1 MTTPGPAR
9 RLAMRP
15 ATTYIPVPLHDPTP
29 REVKSHVVSSF
40 FNDNSSPG
48 SDEAFEI
55 SFFLNIDAHFPVIS
69 RPSTGHTGIP
79 ALTLISRLEMTTF
92 PDVGYL
98 R

>member
-9 RLAMRP
+9 RLAIRP

-29 REVKSHVVSSF
+29 REVKSHVVSNF

-55 SFFLNIDAHFPVIS
+55 SFFLNIFAHFPVKT
-69 RPSTGHTGIP
+69 RPSTGHIP
-79 ALTLISRLEMTTF
+79 AQALISRAEIL
-92 PDVGYL
+92 G
-98 R
+98 

>member
-55 SFFLNIDAHFPVIS
+55 SFFLNIDAHFSVIS
-69 RPSTGHTGIP
+69 RPRTGHIP
-79 ALTLISRLEMTTF
+79 VLMLISRLKMTTF

>member
-9 RLAMRP
+9 RLAIRP
-15 ATTYIPVPLHDPTP
+15 ATTYIPVPLHDPTS

-55 SFFLNIDAHFPVIS
+55 SFFLNIDAHFSVIS
-69 RPSTGHTGIP
+69 RPRTGHIP
-79 ALTLISRLEMTTF
+79 VLTLISRLKMTTY